1 MDRPVYPARKQD
13 REHYRGGKKL
23 KLILIR
29 HGETHWNEKK
39 LIQGGKQDIELSLAG
54 VRQASKLASHLKNEK
69 FSIVITSPMKR
80 AVATAKAI
88 ASLHGLPIEID
99 DRLKEI
105 DVADLEGMSLDDLNT
120 TFTRFLMQWQKDREA
135 ADLPHGERLQELQ
148 DRAWTVIQILLEA
161 HPEETVVLV
170 SHYFVIMAIILQALD
185 LPLETIVK
193 FKLDPC
199 GISVL
204 SFANHGAR
212 LLSFNNTCY

>member
-1 MDRPVYPARKQD
+1 
-13 REHYRGGKKL
+13 L

-39 LIQGGKQDIELSLAG
+39 LIQGGRQDIELSSAG
-54 VRQASKLASHLKNEK
+54 IRQASKLAVHLKNEK
-69 FSIVITSPMKR
+69 FSIIITSPMKR

-88 ASLHGLPIEID
+88 ASLHGLPLEVD

-105 DVADLEGMSLDDLNT
+105 DVAALEGMSLDDLNIS
-120 TFTRFLMQWQKDREA
+120 FTRFLKQWQKDREA
-135 ADLPHGERLQELQ
+135 SDLPYGEKLQELQ
-148 DRAWTVIQILLEA
+148 NRAWEVVQILLEV
-161 HPEETVVLV
+161 HPKETVILV

-185 LPLETIVK
+185 LPLSAIVK
-193 FKLDPC
+193 FKLDTC